1 MCSSKART
9 THHRVPASG
18 PPAVCQAARL
28 AACCHADRG
37 PARRRP
43 WAGKGQGLC
52 PGTRPLCG
60 ALPLREGGPATSS
73 KGDAT
78 PHSTTRLAADR
89 CWGNFALGVQLPR
102 LGGSTRHSG
111 RQGRRSRPQVW
122 HSRLG
127 PPAWH
132 PRFGPLPAAAQ
143 RAGLACGP
151 DRTLGNVT
159 TAKFYRPCLIYISWM
174 AVFQVVGSADGA
186 FPQHCTPYCA
196 AVKLAGRLKAAG
208 ASAPLAA
215 EAAWTDMPPTARSTA
230 SC

>member
-1 MCSSKART
+1 MGRERGRGSAQVRG
-9 THHRVPASG
+9 HRVG
-18 PPAVCQAARL
+18 HCR
-28 AACCHADRG
+28 
-37 PARRRP
+37 
-43 WAGKGQGLC
+43 
-52 PGTRPLCG
+52 
-60 ALPLREGGPATSS
+60 
-73 KGDAT
+73 
-78 PHSTTRLAADR
+78 
-89 CWGNFALGVQLPR
+89 
-102 LGGSTRHSG
+102 SG
-111 RQGRRSRPQVW
+111 RVGLLPAAKVTQHRTAKHGWLLTDAGATLPSAFSCRDWAEVPVTAEDRAGGAGQVW

-215 EAAWTDMPPTARSTA
+215 EAAWTGMPPTARSTA